1 MPNATHIYPRGF
13 ISMDSGDLIDV
24 TDVKVTT
31 TNNAREK
38 HTLRQPGAG
47 FTIGVEETNVSFSF
61 IVSEDGYEREYIQ
74 AVQRGL
80 IKQLRVK
87 IPAGQTFVINGVYKD
102 HDLEIPLDDAIKVS
116 MTFIGHLQR

>member
-1 MPNATHIYPRGF
+1 MPNATHIYPRGY
-13 ISMDSGDLIDV
+13 IAMDSGDLIDV
-24 TDVKVTT
+24 TDVKVVT
-31 TNNAREK
+31 TNNAKEK

-87 IPAGQTFVINGVYKD
+87 IPGKTLVINGVFKD
-102 HDLEIPLDDAIKVS
+102 HDLELPLDDALKVS
-116 MTFIGHLQR
+116 MAFIGHLQR